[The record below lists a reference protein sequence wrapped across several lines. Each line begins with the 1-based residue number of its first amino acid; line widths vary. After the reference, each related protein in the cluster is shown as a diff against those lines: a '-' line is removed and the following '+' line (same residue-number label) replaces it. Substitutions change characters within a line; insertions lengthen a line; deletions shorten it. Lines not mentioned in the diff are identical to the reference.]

1 MKYPYPIKNWQ
12 NAKEYPSPT
21 KVNGVQLAWEFM
33 RRNPD
38 YQKDFDDFS
47 KVAPG
52 IKYNHV
58 GRKIMDKWFSNP
70 PTKSFVPN
78 PLDDKPRGLPSFWD
92 KYPRC
97 YTEITSVEGN
107 LLAINPTKYP
117 NDKVVVFNLK
127 IPIKRQLEDVEKF
140 LKKELKES
148 KIKPKQSFPKRDALL
163 RYWRVLDA
171 KAEGNN
177 SSTIGKFLY
186 KKYKNEGATS
196 PSKRAK
202 DDYDRAKEYRDE
214 TYIFLI
220 DYP

>member
-1 MKYPYPIKNWQ
+1 MSDEDYPYHIKNWKT
-12 NAKEYPSPT
+12 AKEYPSLT
-21 KVNGVQLAWEFM
+21 KMNGVALAWEFL

-47 KVAPG
+47 KVALG

-58 GRKIMDKWFSNP
+58 RRKIMDKWFSNP

-78 PLDDKPRGLPSFWD
+78 PLDDKPKGLGLFLD

-97 YTEITSVEGN
+97 YQTITN
-107 LLAINPTKYP
+107 NPTKYP

-127 IPIKRQLEDVEKF
+127 IPLKRQLEEAEKF

-148 KIKPKQSFPKRDALL
+148 KIKPSTKSPVRDALL
-163 RYWRVLDA
+163 RYWRILDA
-171 KAEGNN
+171 KAEGKDNN
-177 SSTIGKFLY
+177 STIGKFFY
-186 KKYKNEGATS
+186 KKNEIEGAAS
-196 PSKRAK
+196 RVERIRL
-202 DDYDRAKEYRDE
+202 DYDRAKEYRDE

-220 DYP
+220 DLP

>member
-12 NAKEYPSPT
+12 TAKEYPSPT
-21 KVNGVQLAWEFM
+21 KMNGIELAWEFL
-33 RRNPD
+33 RRNPE
-38 YQKDFDDFS
+38 YQKDFD
-47 KVAPG
+47 KLPK
-52 IKYNHV
+52 IKKEY
-58 GRKIMDKWFSNP
+58 GWYKKELLEKWFSNP

-78 PLDDKPRGLPSFWD
+78 PLDDKPKGLGLFLD

-97 YTEITSVEGN
+97 YKEIN
-107 LLAINPTKYP
+107 KNPTKYP

-127 IPIKRQLEDVEKF
+127 IPIERQLQEAKKF

-148 KIKPKQSFPKRDALL
+148 KIKPNQSFPKRDALL

-177 SSTIGKFLY
+177 NTIIGKFFY
-186 KKYKNEGATS
+186 KIEGATS
-196 PSKRAK
+196 YAERIRL
-202 DDYDRAKEYRDE
+202 DYDRAKEYRDE

>member
-1 MKYPYPIKNWQ
+1 MLQYIVNLGLLQISYALAQKLHLTDFLRCMVFRPLW
-12 NAKEYPSPT
+12 SP
-21 KVNGVQLAWEFM
+21 L
-33 RRNPD
+33 
-38 YQKDFDDFS
+38 
-47 KVAPG
+47 
-52 IKYNHV
+52 H
-58 GRKIMDKWFSNP
+58 
-70 PTKSFVPN
+70 
-78 PLDDKPRGLPSFWD
+78 

-97 YTEITSVEGN
+97 YRTITE
-107 LLAINPTKYP
+107 NPTKYQ

-127 IPIKRQLEDVEKF
+127 IPIKRQLEGAEKF

-177 SSTIGKFLY
+177 NSNIGKFLY
-186 KKYKNEGATS
+186 KKYKIEGSTS